1 MLVKDEKERKER
13 EKAFR
18 KESQRLAIK
27 GLGKSTNEQK
37 SKDKESIKTKG
48 ETELKDAAAMI
59 GTTGSSFQE
68 SVKGQFGKKVTEVFE
83 QQKQTMDHF

>member
-1 MLVKDEKERKER
+1 MSKEEKKRKER

-37 SKDKESIKTKG
+37 NTDKESIKTQG
-48 ETELKDAAAMI
+48 ESKLKEAAAMI
-59 GTTGSSFQE
+59 GKTGSSFQE

-83 QQKQTMDHF
+83 QQKQTMDNF

>member
-1 MLVKDEKERKER
+1 MVKAEKKRKER

-37 SKDKESIKTKG
+37 NKDKESIKTQG
-48 ETELKDAAAMI
+48 ETELKEATAMI
-59 GTTGSSFQE
+59 GTTGNSFQE

-83 QQKQTMDHF
+83 QQKQTLDNF